1 MPEGVKETLCT
12 HCIHQEVCA
21 YKQDFLDII
30 KAVEDITIIK
40 ELPDGTASSKRV
52 TGYDFIS
59 GIYVGCK
66 YYFQFIDE
74 VKGKST
80 RNKHL
85 LL

>member
-12 HCIHQEVCA
+12 HCIHREVCA

-40 ELPDGTASSKRV
+40 EFPDGTASSKRV
-52 TGYDFIS
+52 TCYDFIS

-74 VKGKST
+74 VKEKST
-80 RNKHL
+80 RHKQL
-85 LL
+85 L